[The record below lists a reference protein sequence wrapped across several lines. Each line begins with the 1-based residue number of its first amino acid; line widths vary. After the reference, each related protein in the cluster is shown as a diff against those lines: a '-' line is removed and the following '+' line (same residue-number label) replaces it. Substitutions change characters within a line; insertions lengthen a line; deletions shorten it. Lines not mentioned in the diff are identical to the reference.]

1 MHGGATVAI
10 VSKAVVVLVVGRL
23 VGAAIGAAP
32 YISTSCVPT
41 LPTLPTASVRGLHCP
56 WRFTVYG
63 DLDGADHGNVGAV

>member
-41 LPTLPTASVRGLHCP
+41 LPTASVRGLHCP
-56 WRFTVYG
+56 WRFTVYR
-63 DLDGADHGNVGAV
+63 DLDGADHGNVGAI